1 MSLRKMLVQVIQLL
15 ASKMPGRLESV
26 ALGGWF
32 SISEAFGG
40 SRALAQSTESLKL
53 KKTLLT
59 ILLNEASL
67 KDRHHRT
74 LLIHKT

>member
-1 MSLRKMLVQVIQLL
+1 MFLRRMLVQVIQLL
-15 ASKMPGRLESV
+15 ASKTPGRPGSV

-32 SISEAFGG
+32 SKSEAFGG